1 MRTENMKSKPSE
13 NSELSRI
20 EIFIKERI
28 SGQNQNE
35 VNHKQKVLQKLE
47 GTKKD
52 EITAKDVIVKEV
64 DPSEKKSDES
74 EEQVQQLLTSCG
86 PLVKTPGK

>member
-64 DPSEKKSDES
+64 DPSKTKSDKN
-74 EEQVQQLLTSCG
+74 EEQVQQLLTLCG
-86 PLVKTPGK
+86 PLVKSPGK

>member
-52 EITAKDVIVKEV
+52 EIRDNSQRCHSQGSRSK
-64 DPSEKKSDES
+64 
-74 EEQVQQLLTSCG
+74 
-86 PLVKTPGK
+86 

>member
-1 MRTENMKSKPSE
+1 M
-13 NSELSRI
+13 SRI

-28 SGQNQNE
+28 SGQNLNE
-35 VNHKQKVLQKLE
+35 VYQKQKVLQKQE

-52 EITAKDVIVKEV
+52 EMTAKDVIVKEV
-64 DPSEKKSDES
+64 DPSKKKSDKS

-86 PLVKTPGK
+86 PLVKSPGK